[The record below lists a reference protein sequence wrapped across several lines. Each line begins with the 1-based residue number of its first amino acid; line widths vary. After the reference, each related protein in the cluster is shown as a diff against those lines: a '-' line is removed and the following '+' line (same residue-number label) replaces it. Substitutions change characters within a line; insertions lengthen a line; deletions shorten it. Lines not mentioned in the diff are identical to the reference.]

1 VEAQPAFLIVYDWA
15 CGQLVSADEYPS
27 REDAELALLL
37 AEPSLRDDPSIE
49 LRVVVPVS
57 QTEG

>member
-27 REDAELALLL
+27 RDDAELALLL

-57 QTEG
+57 